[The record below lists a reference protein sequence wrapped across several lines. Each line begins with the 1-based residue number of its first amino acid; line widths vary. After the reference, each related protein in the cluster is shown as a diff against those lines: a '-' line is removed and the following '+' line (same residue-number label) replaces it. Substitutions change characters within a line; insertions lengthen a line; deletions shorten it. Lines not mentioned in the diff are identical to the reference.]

1 MTQFKTLSE
10 FKQANKDNG
19 LHFFDRKTMS
29 FFNSKIE
36 SSLLKGG
43 YFITSEQIET
53 SQGVEPRKYTLRK
66 ANEDATVTTVGEFQQ
81 FRTKTA
87 AKEYIKTL

>member
-1 MTQFKTLSE
+1 MNTYKTLSE
-10 FKQANKDNG
+10 FKQANKTNG
-19 LHFFDRKTMS
+19 YHFFDRKTMN
-29 FFNSKIE
+29 FFNSRIE

-66 ANEDATVTTVGEFQQ
+66 CNVDATVATVGGFQR
-81 FRTKTA
+81 FRTKEA
-87 AKEYIKTL
+87 AKYYIKTL